1 MALSSVVRLVFIL
14 LCILPAGCGKQV
26 TRVISSGSDSGPR
39 GGLDPQVLGHG
50 MADDSPAWAPDGASI
65 AFHRAFPS
73 TYGPPGVYVL
83 SLRSHTVR
91 LLAAGDWTGPR
102 YLCFSPDGRR
112 LAGVWRSQL
121 AILDAGSGAISW
133 PFFTESGV
141 WNPDWSPDGRRILY
155 HRGPTQGDYPPDSSG
170 IHIFDLLTGEDHAV
184 WAGSHRLAG
193 WPMRW
198 SPDASRFAF
207 IDAPPGY
214 WRSVSVYS
222 FGDTAA
228 TMLMGTT
235 SSLYDWLHWYTNPR
249 HRTDGLLFIEKT
261 GPQMTTHLI
270 DSRTG
275 SPLPWPYSL
284 GPWDAPSPDGQWLV
298 LVRAQPGDSIG
309 VLFLRAVDDLCGRTR
324 RQLTR
329 YVPLADSQP
338 LSQGDAND
346 ELPSGGG

>member
-1 MALSSVVRLVFIL
+1 MDEMTLPGRSCCRMALSRVAQLVSIL
-14 LCILPAGCGKQV
+14 LCIMSAGCGRQA
-26 TRVISSGSDSGPR
+26 TRPGPSSHGAALA
-39 GGLDPQVLGHG
+39 GGLDPPILGHG
-50 MADDSPAWAPDGASI
+50 MVDDSPAWAPDGASI

-83 SLRSHTVR
+83 SLRSHTIR
-91 LLAAGDWTGPR
+91 LLVAGDWTGPR

-121 AILDAGSGAISW
+121 AIIDAGSGVVTW

-170 IHIFDLLTGEDHAV
+170 IHVFDLRTGEDHAV

-198 SPDASRFAF
+198 SPDSKRFAF
-207 IDAPPGY
+207 VGSGYFYVRSID
-214 WRSVSVYS
+214 SYS
-222 FGDTAA
+222 LGDTAA
-228 TMLMGTT
+228 KMLMGTT
-235 SSLYDWLHWYTNPR
+235 STLYDWLHWYSNPR

-275 SPLPWPYSL
+275 CPLPWACSL
-284 GPWDAPSPDGQWLV
+284 GPWDAPSPDGEWLV
-298 LVRAQPGDSIG
+298 FVRAQPRDSIG
-309 VLFLRAVDDLCGRTR
+309 VLFLRAVEDLLGTSR
-324 RQLTR
+324 RQLTD
-329 YVPLADSQP
+329 YVPLPGS
-338 LSQGDAND
+338 
-346 ELPSGGG
+346 